1 MGYCQST
8 NYSSSLLLE
17 HPYWS
22 ITTASSLSLSLSI
35 SICHTQI
42 SETVLF
48 KLGLFELRDA
58 CHPIGTDTYMVVA
71 DANKQNI
78 PCSALHTKKKKSSLF
93 FHLFIYISL
102 SSSSPLSLSLT
113 QTHNDNNH
121 GNSFYSLD
129 PHDHCRFCYY
139 NLG

>member
-78 PCSALHTKKKKSSLF
+78 PCSALHTKKKKKKILSLF
-93 FHLFIYISL
+93 PSLYLYQSLLLFTA
-102 SSSSPLSLSLT
+102 LSLSHANT
-113 QTHNDNNH
+113 
-121 GNSFYSLD
+121 
-129 PHDHCRFCYY
+129 R
-139 NLG
+139 